1 MSEFK
6 KVGGTAVSN
15 RGFSLAVAGIFGLDY
30 REGDRY
36 LKLDCEPAASGQPA
50 DMFVYGPQRTLRWQ
64 PPHEAE
70 VIDDARK
77 AEILA
82 NVIRAL
88 KFLGIK
94 GELF

>member
-1 MSEFK
+1 MSEFRK
-6 KVGGTAVSN
+6 EGRTAVSD
-15 RGFSLAVAGIFGLDY
+15 RGFSVAVIGMSGLDY
-30 REGDRY
+30 REGDHH
-36 LKLDCEPAASGQPA
+36 LKLDCEPAAPGHRS

-64 PPHEAE
+64 PPHEKEA
-70 VIDDARK
+70 IDETRK
-77 AEILA
+77 AGILD